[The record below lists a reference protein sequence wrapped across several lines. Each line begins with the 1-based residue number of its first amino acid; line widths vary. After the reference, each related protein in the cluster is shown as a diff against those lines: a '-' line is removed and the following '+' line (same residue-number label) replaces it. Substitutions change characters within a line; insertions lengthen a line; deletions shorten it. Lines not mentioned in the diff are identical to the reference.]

1 MKNRSLNNHMI
12 NGIYNIASVQIDTEL
27 PIATRIEQYV
37 KEVGNPYLCCV
48 GDTVVEI
55 VFSDKNTPIQDR
67 INNLIDSSMNN

>member
-1 MKNRSLNNHMI
+1 MKNRTLNNHTI
-12 NGIYNIASVQIDTEL
+12 NGIYNIIDVHIDTEL

-55 VFSDKNTPIQDR
+55 VFYDKNTQIQDR
-67 INNLIDSSMNN
+67 INNLIE